1 MIFKLILNLYI
12 NIVFKLKKKEKSIL
26 KDCSL
31 NSALTKQPTVISV
44 CLTQSRGWDLMTLGK
59 DLGSYQPK
67 LTYDFMKKIA
77 FILIEN
83 TIFKKTTS

>member
-1 MIFKLILNLYI
+1 
-12 NIVFKLKKKEKSIL
+12 
-26 KDCSL
+26 
-31 NSALTKQPTVISV
+31 
-44 CLTQSRGWDLMTLGK
+44 MTLGK